1 MGECTPR
8 TGEAAGSTPACSTK
22 KFVLKEKEMSYLVL
36 ARKYRPQKFEEV
48 IGQTHI
54 ARVLKNSIATKRIA
68 HAFLFS
74 GSRGVGKTTM
84 ARILAK
90 AVNCKKGPTPQ
101 PCTDCTSCR
110 EIAEGRSLDVL
121 EIDGASNRG
130 IDEIRSLKENVKFAP
145 SGNKYKVYIIDEV
158 HMLTT
163 DAFNAL
169 LKTLEE
175 PPGHVIFILATTEP
189 HKIPA
194 TILSRCQ
201 RFNFKLLSFNE
212 IKKHLEFIVD
222 KEKIL
227 IEQSALSLVAKQGA
241 GSLRDALSV
250 FEQVISL
257 EGEEKKEED
266 IIALL
271 GILPDE
277 ILSKFF
283 DLIAGNSPRELL
295 SFLKEIVTSGYDV
308 HQLNAEVK
316 QYFRDLLMAKI
327 AGEESVLFTEK
338 SDKERESL
346 NERKEVFSIERFLFI
361 IELLSGA
368 QERMKWSEDP
378 QLVLEIA
385 LIKLSRPYVEIDE
398 IINKISVL
406 QREISEISGETS
418 ENDENNEE
426 EKKCSFKEEKKETL
440 KSEKTEKT
448 EKTTAEAEFLNTG
461 WDEIIKEINL
471 KKQSVGAF
479 LSIAKI
485 GKTEGNN
492 YVLEFSK
499 EEMFYLKGVEN
510 NSKMIVKVI
519 EKVTGKKAKITC
531 IVNEKK
537 EDSSML
543 PEEKEEK
550 EEIHPYTQKV
560 IDLFDGRITNGVN

>member
-1 MGECTPR
+1 
-8 TGEAAGSTPACSTK
+8 
-22 KFVLKEKEMSYLVL
+22 MSYLVL

-54 ARVLKNSIATKRIA
+54 ARVLKNSIASKRIA

-101 PCTDCTSCR
+101 PCTECTSCR

-212 IKKHLEFIVD
+212 IKKHLEYIVD

-283 DLIAGNSPRELL
+283 DLIAGNSSRELL
-295 SFLKEIVTSGYDV
+295 SFLKEIVNSGYDV
-308 HQLNAEVK
+308 HQLNAELK

-338 SDKERESL
+338 SDKERENL
-346 NERKEVFSIERFLFI
+346 NKRKEGFSIERFLFI
-361 IELLSGA
+361 IELLSAA

-378 QLVLEIA
+378 QLVLEIT
-385 LIKLSRPYVEIDE
+385 LIKLSRPYVGIDE

-406 QREISEISGETS
+406 QREVSEISGETS
-418 ENDENNEE
+418 ETDENSEE
-426 EKKCSFKEEKKETL
+426 EKKCSFEEEKKETL
-440 KSEKTEKT
+440 KIKKTEN
-448 EKTTAEAEFLNTG
+448 TATEAEFSNTG
-461 WDEIIKEINL
+461 WDEILKEINL
-471 KKQSVGAF
+471 QKQSVGVF
-479 LSIAKI
+479 LSRAKI
-485 GKTEGNN
+485 RKKAEGNN
-492 YVLEFSK
+492 YVFEFSK
-499 EEMFYLKGVEN
+499 EDMFYLKGIEK

-531 IVNEKK
+531 ILNEKK
-537 EDSSML
+537 ADSSLL
-543 PEEKEEK
+543 PEEKKEK

-560 IDLFDGRITNGVN
+560 IDMFDGRIMNGAN

>member
-1 MGECTPR
+1 
-8 TGEAAGSTPACSTK
+8 
-22 KFVLKEKEMSYLVL
+22 MSYLVL

-54 ARVLKNSIATKRIA
+54 ARVLKNGIATKRIA

-101 PCTDCTSCR
+101 PCNECTPCR

-130 IDEIRSLKENVKFAP
+130 IDEIRSLKENVRLAP

-212 IKKHLEFIVD
+212 IKKHLEYIVD
-222 KEKIL
+222 REKIL
-227 IEQSALSLVAKQGA
+227 IEPRALSLVAKQGA

-283 DLIAGNSPRELL
+283 DLVEKNRSREVL
-295 SFLKEIVTSGYDV
+295 SFLKEIVNSGYDV
-308 HQLNAEVK
+308 HQLNTELK
-316 QYFRDLLMAKI
+316 KYFRDLLMAKI
-327 AGEESVLFTEK
+327 AGEESVLFVEK
-338 SDKERESL
+338 SDKEKESL
-346 NERKEVFSIERFLFI
+346 NKRKELFSVEHLLFI

-378 QLVLEIA
+378 QLLLEIA

-406 QREISEISGETS
+406 QREINEIPGETS

-426 EKKCSFKEEKKETL
+426 EKKSSFGEEKKQIL
-440 KSEKTEKT
+440 KSEKTENT
-448 EKTTAEAEFLNTG
+448 AAEAEFSNTE
-461 WDEIIKEINL
+461 WNEILEEINL
-471 KKQSVGAF
+471 QKQSVGTF
-479 LSIAKI
+479 LTRAKI
-485 GKTEGNN
+485 RKMEGDN

-499 EEMFYLKGVEN
+499 EEMFYLKGIKK
-510 NSKMIVKVI
+510 NSKMIIKAI

-531 IVNEKK
+531 ILNEKK
-537 EDSSML
+537 PVSSLL

-550 EEIHPYTQKV
+550 VEIHPYTQKV
-560 IDLFDGRITNGVN
+560 MDIFDGRIIKGVN

>member
-1 MGECTPR
+1 
-8 TGEAAGSTPACSTK
+8 
-22 KFVLKEKEMSYLVL
+22 MSYLVL

-54 ARVLKNSIATKRIA
+54 ARVLKNGIATKRIA

-101 PCTDCTSCR
+101 PCNECTSCR
-110 EIAEGRSLDVL
+110 EITEGRSLDVL

-130 IDEIRSLKENVKFAP
+130 IDEIRDLKENVKFAP

-201 RFNFKLLSFNE
+201 RFNFKLLSFDE
-212 IKKHLEFIVD
+212 IKKHLEYIVD
-222 KEKIL
+222 REKIL
-227 IEQSALSLVAKQGA
+227 IESSALSLVAKQGA

-283 DLIAGNSPRELL
+283 DLIAENRSREVF
-295 SFLKEIVTSGYDV
+295 SFLKEIVNSGYDV
-308 HQLNAEVK
+308 HQLNTELK
-316 QYFRDLLMAKI
+316 KYFRDLLMAKI
-327 AGEESVLFTEK
+327 AGEESVLFVEK
-338 SDKERESL
+338 SDKEKENL
-346 NERKEVFSIERFLFI
+346 NKRKELFSTERLLFI

-385 LIKLSRPYVEIDE
+385 LIKLSRPYVEINE
-398 IINKISVL
+398 IINKINGL
-406 QREISEISGETS
+406 QGEISELSGETS

-426 EKKCSFKEEKKETL
+426 EEKDFLGEEKKQIL
-440 KSEKTEKT
+440 KSEETKNTA
-448 EKTTAEAEFLNTG
+448 AEAEFSNTE
-461 WDEIIKEINL
+461 WNEILKEINL
-471 KKQSVGAF
+471 QKQSVGAF
-479 LSIAKI
+479 LTRAKI
-485 GKTEGNN
+485 GKTEGNK

-499 EEMFYLKGVEN
+499 EEMFYLKGVEK
-510 NSKMIVKVI
+510 NSKMIIKAI
-519 EKVTGKKAKITC
+519 EKVTGKKIKITC

-537 EDSSML
+537 AGFSLL
-543 PEEKEEK
+543 PEKKEEK
-550 EEIHPYTQKV
+550 VEIHPYTQKV
-560 IDLFDGRITNGVN
+560 MDIFDGRIINGVN